1 MSVVPVK
8 LAASQEATCDP
19 FEIGTDMEKFTKAL
33 ASPILDPNS
42 CLCKSPCTPDKV
54 EEFVRFYYMKKYICS
69 SRFPVNIWIYFKKIH
84 FFSGK
89 SFYRRLNVENPK
101 ANKLY
106 NYKGPLKFL
115 FHGYSVQGT
124 KG

>member
-1 MSVVPVK
+1 MNLQFLVSSKQIINLIILLFTIHTRIAKFLQISEYFINELSVVPVK

-69 SRFPVNIWIYFKKIH
+69 SRFPVNI
-84 FFSGK
+84 
-89 SFYRRLNVENPK
+89 
-101 ANKLY
+101 
-106 NYKGPLKFL
+106 
-115 FHGYSVQGT
+115 
-124 KG
+124 